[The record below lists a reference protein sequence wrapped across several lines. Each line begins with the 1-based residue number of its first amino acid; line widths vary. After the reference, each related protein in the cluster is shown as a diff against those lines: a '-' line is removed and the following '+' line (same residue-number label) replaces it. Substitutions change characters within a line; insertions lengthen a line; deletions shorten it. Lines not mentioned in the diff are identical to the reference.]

1 MHSSRTESGKR
12 ATQNAQHHEKRS
24 TSMHSSQTE
33 IGTSATQTCSNTKC
47 LAAAAEAA
55 DAKKKGKFKSAMQ
68 QRLGLECGAGLGTQV
83 TLQ

>member
-1 MHSSRTESGKR
+1 MHSSRTESGAR

-47 LAAAAEAA
+47 LAAAAAA

-68 QRLGLECGAGLGTQV
+68 QRLGLECGAELGTEV